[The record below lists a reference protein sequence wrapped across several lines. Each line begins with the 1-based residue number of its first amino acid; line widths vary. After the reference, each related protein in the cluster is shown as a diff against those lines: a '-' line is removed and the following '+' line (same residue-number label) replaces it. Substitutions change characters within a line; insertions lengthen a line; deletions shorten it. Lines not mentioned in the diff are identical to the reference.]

1 MVVIFAFLCDFNLE
15 CECGFSKSSFVAFHT
30 RHSMNSVQIGHSG
43 QEERED
49 SSCRIRREKRA
60 LNREDRLGLL
70 VNVCEPR
77 HAAPVNFKSSQRE
90 SSNLQRPICYPAA
103 LSQYSHPH
111 DMRSKL
117 DEPLLPLD
125 TERQERMRACLP
137 RVSRCHLPELTDY
150 F

>member
-1 MVVIFAFLCDFNLE
+1 MAHLPHLLSSSIITIFA
-15 CECGFSKSSFVAFHT
+15 S
-30 RHSMNSVQIGHSG
+30 
-43 QEERED
+43 
-49 SSCRIRREKRA
+49 
-60 LNREDRLGLL
+60 
-70 VNVCEPR
+70 
-77 HAAPVNFKSSQRE
+77 
-90 SSNLQRPICYPAA
+90 
-103 LSQYSHPH
+103 PH